1 MVVACPLVTVTHAHG
16 PLSEEEHP
24 EHRHHWSKVMCLT
37 GVDYFSTLGY
47 QPGIAALAAGSLAPL
62 ATVVLVLLTLF
73 GAVPVY
79 RRVAAESPHG
89 QGSISMLQQLLP
101 FWRGKLFVL
110 VLLGFAATSWV
121 ITITLSAADATAHI
135 VENPLVPH
143 WFEGQEV
150 WVTFALILGLGA
162 VFLRG
167 FTEAIGVAV
176 FITVAYM
183 GLNAIVIAVSFAH
196 VLQQPSVISDWT
208 GSLTAQHGNPVMM
221 IALALILFPKLAL
234 GMSGFET
241 GVAVMT
247 HVRGDD
253 ADTEE
258 VPAGRIR
265 NTKKLLVA
273 AATIMS
279 LYLIASSLVTTWLIP
294 AEEFKRGGEA
304 NGRALAYLA
313 HEFLGEGFGTV
324 YDASTV
330 AILWFAGASAMAGLL
345 NLVPRYL
352 PRFGMAP
359 EWASAIRPLVVV
371 ITAISCLVTW
381 LFDASVDAQGGAYA
395 TGVLVLFTSA
405 SVAVTLAARKAGQ
418 RSLTIAFIVIS
429 AVMAYTTG
437 VNVIERPDGVQIGTA
452 FIIAILVVSFV
463 SRVRRAFELRSP
475 TVVLDEKSRL
485 WIEDLA
491 RRDIRIIAHEPESTE
506 ADEYRVK
513 AEQIMAD
520 NDLPNPY
527 DLMFLEVTLTDPS
540 DFESELEVTGMTM
553 HKKYRVLRVSAPSVP
568 NAIAAVLLH
577 IRDES
582 GVRPHI
588 YFEWTE
594 GNPISNLAKFLLF
607 GMGEVAPV
615 TREVLRRAERKR
627 KERPR
632 VHVG

>member
-1 MVVACPLVTVTHAHG
+1 MSDIVTHPHG

-47 QPGIAALAAGSLAPL
+47 QPGIAALAAGALAPL

-79 RRVAAESPHG
+79 KRVAAESPHG

-101 FWRGKLFVL
+101 FWRGKVFVL

-135 VENPLVPH
+135 VENPLMPY
-143 WFEGQEV
+143 WLEGQEV
-150 WVTFALILGLGA
+150 WVTFALIVGLGA
-162 VFLRG
+162 VFFRG

-176 FITVAYM
+176 FIVIAYM
-183 GLNAIVIAVSFAH
+183 GLNAVVIATSFVKILANPG
-196 VLQQPSVISDWT
+196 VVTDWT
-208 GSLTAQHGNPVMM
+208 GNLTAQHGNPIMM

-247 HVRGDD
+247 LVKGDES
-253 ADTEE
+253 DTYDK
-258 VPAGRIR
+258 PAGRIR
-265 NTKKLLVA
+265 NTKKLLLWA
-273 AATIMS
+273 AVIMS
-279 LYLIASSLVTTWLIP
+279 AYLIASSLVTTWLIP
-294 AEEFKRGGEA
+294 AEEFREGGEA

-313 HEFLGEGFGTV
+313 HEFLGDGFGTV

-345 NLVPRYL
+345 NLVPQYL
-352 PRFGMAP
+352 PRYGMAP
-359 EWASAIRPLVVV
+359 EWAAATRPLVAV

-381 LFDASVDAQGGAYA
+381 AFAASVDAQGGAYA

-405 SVAVTLAARKAGQ
+405 SVAVTLAARKARQ
-418 RSLTIAFIVIS
+418 RRMTIAFTII
-429 AVMAYTTG
+429 ALVMAYTTG
-437 VNVIERPDGVQIGTA
+437 VNIVERPDGVQIGTA
-452 FIIAILVVSFV
+452 FIIAILALSLV
-463 SRVRRAFELRSP
+463 SRIRRAFELRSP
-475 TVVLDEKSRL
+475 VVELDERAML
-485 WIEDLA
+485 WIEDLS
-491 RRDIRIIAHEPESTE
+491 RRGIRIIAHEPDNRE
-506 ADEYRVK
+506 AEVYRSK
-513 AEQIMAD
+513 LDQIVAD

-527 DLMFLEVTLTDPS
+527 DLMFLEVTVTDPS
-540 DFESELEVTGMTM
+540 DFESRLEVRGTTQ
-553 HKKYRVLRVSAPSVP
+553 HKKYRVLEVESPSVP

-577 IRDES
+577 IRDVS

-594 GNPISNLAKFLLF
+594 GNPLGNLAKFLLF

-615 TREVLRRAERKR
+615 TREVLRRAERSR